1 MLFMCHGEP
10 RPGLTE
16 SELRRALQV
25 FAGWKPPAGLE
36 IKAHYVAAGGGDF
49 IVVETSS
56 AQVLIEAAAVWAP
69 FLSYRFYP
77 IAEVGEGANLLKR
90 ATEVLAQI
98 Q

>member
-49 IVVETSS
+49 IVVEASS
-56 AQVLIEAAAVWAP
+56 AQVLIEAAAIWAP

-77 IAEVGEGANLLKR
+77 IAEVAEGAGLLKR
-90 ATEVLAQI
+90 ATETLAQI